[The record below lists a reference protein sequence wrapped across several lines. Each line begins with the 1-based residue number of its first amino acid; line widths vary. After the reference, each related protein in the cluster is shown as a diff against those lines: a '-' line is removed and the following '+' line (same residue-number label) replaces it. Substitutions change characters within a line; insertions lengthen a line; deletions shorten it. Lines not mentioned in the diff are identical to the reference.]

1 MLNRTPPKSSD
12 VIQSYRKRRL
22 QRGPL
27 LMYGSI
33 ALVVLGI
40 ILLLVWL
47 TRPNQ
52 PLGGLF
58 ATDTPTPT
66 LTSTPTSTPP
76 PTETPTITPTPTITV
91 SPTPSEAFDYTI
103 QEGDSLDALAQRFN
117 LGPDGI
123 LLIYNEN
130 RDVMEAN
137 NGVIFVGQTIRIPPP
152 GSILPTF
159 TPIPGNLP
167 RGTLIEYSVLPGD
180 TLAGIAVR
188 FNSIAEEIIAENE
201 IENANAL
208 QVGDVLQ
215 IPVNLIT
222 PTPTLPSTST
232 PVTPTVAG
240 GTPTPSQAPAGAG
253 ATPAAAC
260 DFDENASFVTQL
272 QTLINDERTNN
283 NLSELS
289 TNVQLA
295 AAAEA
300 HAIDLLCNNYLS
312 HEGSDGSTPES
323 RVEAQGFD
331 ASLVV
336 EEIYAAPINVGDP
349 QAAIDWWL
357 RDPASR
363 ESLLNPDTTV
373 FGVAYVSSE
382 DSMLGSYFVVVSA
395 AP

>member
-253 ATPAAAC
+253 STPAAAC

-272 QTLINDERTNN
+272 QTLINDERTSN

-289 TNVQLA
+289 TNAQLA

>member
-1 MLNRTPPKSSD
+1 MLNQNPPKSSD

-33 ALVVLGI
+33 ALIVLGV

-66 LTSTPTSTPP
+66 STFTPTNTPP
-76 PTETPTITPTPTITV
+76 PSETPTITMTPTQTV
-91 SPTPSEAFDYTI
+91 TATPSEPFDYTI

-123 LLIYNEN
+123 LLIYEAN
-130 RDVMEAN
+130 REVMEAN
-137 NGVIFVGQTIRIPPP
+137 GGIIFVGQTIRIPPP

-159 TPIPGNLP
+159 TPIPANLP

-188 FNSIAEEIIAENE
+188 FNSLEADIVEENA
-201 IENANAL
+201 IENVNAL
-208 QVGDVLQ
+208 QVGQVLQ
-215 IPVNLIT
+215 IPINLVT
-222 PTPTLPSTST
+222 PTATLPPTST
-232 PVTPTVAG
+232 PITPTVAG
-240 GTPTPSQAPAGAG
+240 GTPTPTQAPAGSG

-260 DFDENASFVTQL
+260 DFEENTTFVTQL
-272 QTLINDERTNN
+272 QTLINDERTSN
-283 NLSELS
+283 NLSALS
-289 TNVQLA
+289 TNAQLA

-300 HAIDLLCNNYLS
+300 HAIDMLCNNFLG
-312 HEGSDGSTPES
+312 HEGSDGSAPES
-323 RVEAQGFD
+323 RVEGEGYD
-331 ASLVV
+331 ASLVL
-336 EEIYAAPINVGDP
+336 EEIYAAPIGTGDP
-349 QAAIDWWL
+349 QSALDWWVNNQ
-357 RDPASR
+357 ASILS
-363 ESLLNPDTTV
+363 EDTAD

-382 DSMLGSYFVVVSA
+382 DSMLGSYFVVVA
-395 AP
+395 ASP

>member
-1 MLNRTPPKSSD
+1 
-12 VIQSYRKRRL
+12 
-22 QRGPL
+22 
-27 LMYGSI
+27 MYGSI

-272 QTLINDERTNN
+272 QTLINDERTSN

-289 TNVQLA
+289 TNAQLA

>member
-66 LTSTPTSTPP
+66 LTSTPTNTPP

-240 GTPTPSQAPAGAG
+240 GTPTPTQAPAGAG

-260 DFDENASFVTQL
+260 DFEENAAFVTQL
-272 QTLINDERTNN
+272 QTLINNERTSNN
-283 NLSELS
+283 RSALSANAE
-289 TNVQLA
+289 LA

-312 HEGSDGSTPES
+312 HAGSDGSTPES

-336 EEIYAAPINVGDP
+336 EEIYAAPIDVGDP
-349 QAAIDWWL
+349 QAAIDWWMSN
-357 RDPASR
+357 PASR
-363 ESLLNPDTTV
+363 ENLLNGDATV